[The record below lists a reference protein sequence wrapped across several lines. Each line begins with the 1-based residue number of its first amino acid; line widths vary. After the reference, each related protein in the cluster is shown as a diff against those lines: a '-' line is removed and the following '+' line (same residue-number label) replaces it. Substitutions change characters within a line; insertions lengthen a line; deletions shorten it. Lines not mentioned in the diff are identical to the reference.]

1 MIPFPSAEPPTPP
14 STLTPDQQSAA
25 KKRAVGI
32 LNDEIKG
39 QTTAQHL
46 SDTLLQ
52 LQRLLHR
59 DKLPE

>member
-1 MIPFPSAEPPTPP
+1 
-14 STLTPDQQSAA
+14 
-25 KKRAVGI
+25 VGI

-39 QTTAQHL
+39 QATAQHL
-46 SDTLLQ
+46 NDTLRQ